1 MVQQKTVVLGKPKMS
16 EFVIKSNFF
25 PPSSK
30 VSLLISTNE
39 KTSQVFQGNC
49 HRRQNS
55 NATQTL
61 GPLRSGARFPRNLC
75 GQPAPARLPPS
86 GPRGPAGR
94 ATERPSTA
102 GDAEATARLR
112 GHLAGRLP
120 SRLEEPTR
128 CGRRPRSGRDPES
141 EGRQRRMR
149 FGEKPLTA
157 SPPRRVSRVAS
168 PRGVPG
174 PRGASAAP
182 TPSPDAPVLRGGDRL
197 APGPRPLAAHAGRGR
212 RFEGVAWPAGR
223 RRLPW
228 CT

>member
-1 MVQQKTVVLGKPKMS
+1 M
-16 EFVIKSNFF
+16 
-25 PPSSK
+25 
-30 VSLLISTNE
+30 SLLISTNE

-55 NATQTL
+55 NATLTL
-61 GPLRSGARFPRNLC
+61 GLLRSAARFPRNLC

-102 GDAEATARLR
+102 GDPEATARLR
-112 GHLAGRLP
+112 GHLAGRP
-120 SRLEEPTR
+120 SSPLEEPTR

-141 EGRQRRMR
+141 DGRQRRMR

-157 SPPRRVSRVAS
+157 RPPRRVSRVAS

-174 PRGASAAP
+174 PRGTSAAP
-182 TPSPDAPVLRGGDRL
+182 TPSPGAPLLRGGDRP
-197 APGPRPLAAHAGRGR
+197 APAPRQLTQGEEGGSRGC
-212 RFEGVAWPAGR
+212 AWPAGR